1 MSELVRRDVLPKV
14 DCLWQK
20 VDSYLGLCGN
30 LGMNASR
37 IVLPQQVWLAGEIP
51 VTRQWQKSDSQ
62 SCVGTKR
69 KKIWV
74 NGNHDSSAGF
84 NSACRF
90 QNARPR

>member
-62 SCVGTKR
+62 RCGHKAEETLGEWEPRFK
-69 KKIWV
+69 
-74 NGNHDSSAGF
+74 
-84 NSACRF
+84 CRV
-90 QNARPR
+90 